1 MVETSRW
8 SGDGGFTQTLIDVVK
23 RTDINYLLC
32 VFSFGDMAPEHAMR
46 SLEMFAKD
54 VMPKVRAAT
63 KR

>member
-1 MVETSRW
+1 MTPFVAGSPETV
-8 SGDGGFTQTLIDVVK
+8 TQTLIDVVK